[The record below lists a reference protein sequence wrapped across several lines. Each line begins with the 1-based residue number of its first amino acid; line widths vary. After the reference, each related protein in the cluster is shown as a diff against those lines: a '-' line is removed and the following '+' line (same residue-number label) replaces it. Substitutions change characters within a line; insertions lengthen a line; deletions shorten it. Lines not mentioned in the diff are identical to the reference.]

1 MLPPRLPGPAACPY
15 IAGVIAD
22 PRAIADLEDRLARS
36 ATAQM
41 TFAQALAWYEGALVE
56 VRALRPDFDA
66 DWLEDLESDFAIA
79 RAVNGLPPA

>member
-1 MLPPRLPGPAACPY
+1 MSSRRSNPY
-15 IAGVIAD
+15 IDRVIAD
-22 PRAIADLEDRLARS
+22 PRALADLEAGLARGA
-36 ATAQM
+36 ATQM
-41 TFAQALAWYEGALVE
+41 SFAQALAWYEGALAE